1 MRENAL
7 QYIPQRAPIVMVDVL
22 LQCTPEVT
30 MTEFTVRQDNI
41 FVENGLFQ
49 PVGLLENIAQTCAS
63 RIGYLN
69 RTEPV
74 RLGVIG
80 GVKDFQVI
88 STPRVGDTLTTIIV
102 TVSEVGDA
110 VIVDAKIYVKGNLIA
125 SCNMKVFVSDAK

>member
-1 MRENAL
+1 MREDAL
-7 QYIPQRAPIVMVDVL
+7 QYIPQRAPMVMVDVL

-30 MTEFTVRQDNI
+30 MTEFVVRQENI
-41 FVENGLFQ
+41 FVENGAFQ
-49 PVGLLENIAQTCAS
+49 AVGLLENIAQTCAS

-80 GVKDFQVI
+80 GVKDFQI
-88 STPRVGDTLTTIIV
+88 MSLPHVGDTLTTRIE

-110 VIVDAKIYVKGNLIA
+110 VIVDAKIHVNGQLAA